1 MFKDGL
7 KKKILINV
15 YGVENKSGPPMTL
28 LRLQREEDCREQ
40 TFIGRAE
47 TLTFDTFPH
56 SASYHNI

>member
-1 MFKDGL
+1 
-7 KKKILINV
+7 
-15 YGVENKSGPPMTL
+15 MTMR
-28 LRLQREEDCREQ
+28 RLQREVDYREQ